1 MTGTGEVEQEH
12 ESTHPGWQ
20 LLTRVLGT
28 TDPFFEKFL
37 FLRSIET
44 FSSNVYVAI
53 GDYLTMVDPGND
65 YTAFMDLFKL
75 QLRPEDL
82 RKVVLTHGHPDH
94 ATGAFELLRSY
105 PSLVQGGGFEL
116 ILHEAAP
123 PQLKEV
129 VKGFGSRVTEVRGGE
144 TLELSGTEWE
154 VIHTPGHTIDG
165 ICLYHAPTKTVFTGD
180 MVLPNAVGAPD
191 PYAGGNLGH
200 YLFGL
205 RALLR
210 REVENVLPGHDLP
223 VARNGRKVIED
234 TYESVMMKVIGA
246 ETPIPWIEGATALA
260 QKGLLEEAV
269 FCCEKAMARSPEN
282 VKALELKASCLT
294 DLGRSAEAI
303 EVFDRILAQKHD
315 HVFALTGKGCALMG
329 VGRYDES
336 LPYFEGALQQDPRMK
351 DALVYKGMAL
361 YLSGRQEEAMDIEP
375 FRTEFVG
382 RLQAELRTKRDPTP
396 GG

>member
-1 MTGTGEVEQEH
+1 MTGTGEVEQEQ
-12 ESTHPGWQ
+12 EPRHPGWQ
-20 LLTRVLGT
+20 PLTAVLDT
-28 TDPFFEKFL
+28 TTPFFEKL
-37 FLRSIET
+37 LYLRSFED
-44 FSSNVYVAI
+44 FCSNIYIIMGEYVTI
-53 GDYLTMVDPGND
+53 VDPGND

-75 QLRPEDL
+75 QLKPADI
-82 RKVVLTHGHPDH
+82 KKIVLTHGHPDH
-94 ATGAFELLRSY
+94 AVGAFELLRSY
-105 PSLVQGGGFEL
+105 SSLIQGGGLEL

-129 VKGFGSRVTEVRGGE
+129 VKEFGSRVVEVRGGE

-154 VIHTPGHTIDG
+154 VIYTPGHTIDG
-165 ICLYHAPTKTVFTGD
+165 ICLYHPPTKTVFTGD
-180 MVLPNAVGAPD
+180 MVLPDAVGAPD
-191 PYAGGNLGH
+191 PAGGGDLEH

-210 REVENVLPGHDLP
+210 RDIENILPGHGLP
-223 VARNGRKVIED
+223 VAWTGRKVVEE

-246 ETPIPWIEGATALA
+246 EDPIPWMQGATALG
-260 QKGLLEEAV
+260 QKGLLEEAL
-269 FCCEKAMARSPEN
+269 FCSDKELARNAEN

-303 EVFDRILAQKHD
+303 EVFDRILAQKRD

-361 YLSGRQEEAMDIEP
+361 YLSGRQEAAMDIEA

-382 RLQAELRTKRDPTP
+382 RFKEELRKKTDPS
-396 GG
+396 GQ

>member
-1 MTGTGEVEQEH
+1 MTGTGEVEQEQ
-12 ESTHPGWQ
+12 EPRHPGWQ
-20 LLTRVLGT
+20 PLARVLDT
-28 TDPFFEKFL
+28 TSPFFERFL
-37 FLRSIET
+37 FLRSFED
-44 FSSNVYVAI
+44 FCSNIYVLM
-53 GDYLTMVDPGND
+53 GDYLTIVDPGND
-65 YTAFMDLFKL
+65 YTAFIDLFKI
-75 QLRPEDL
+75 QVKPEDIK
-82 RKVVLTHGHPDH
+82 KVVLTHGHPDH
-94 ATGAFELLRSY
+94 AMGAFELLRSY

-129 VKGFGSRVTEVRGGE
+129 VKEFGSRVTQVRGGE
-144 TLELSGTEWE
+144 TLELSGIEWE
-154 VIHTPGHTIDG
+154 VMHTPGHTIDG

-180 MVLPNAVGAPD
+180 MALPQAMGAPD
-191 PYAGGNLGH
+191 PHAGGSLEH

-205 RALLR
+205 RALLK
-210 REVENVLPGHDLP
+210 REIENVLPGHGLP
-223 VARNGRKVIED
+223 VAGTGRKVIEE

-246 ETPIPWIEGATALA
+246 EDPIPWIQGATALA

-269 FCCEKAMARSPEN
+269 FCSDKELARDPEN

-303 EVFDRILAQKHD
+303 DVFDKILAQKRD
-315 HVFALTGKGCALMG
+315 HAFALTGKGCALMG

-336 LPYFEGALQQDPRMK
+336 LPCFEGALQQDPRMK

-361 YLSGRQEEAMDIEP
+361 YLSGRQDEAMDIEA

-382 RLQAELRTKRDPTP
+382 RFKEELRKKTEPS
-396 GG
+396 GQ

>member
-1 MTGTGEVEQEH
+1 MTGTGEAEQEQ
-12 ESTHPGWQ
+12 EPQHPGWQ
-20 LLTRVLGT
+20 SLVSVLDT
-28 TDPFFEKFL
+28 PSPFFERFL
-37 FLRSIET
+37 FLPGVADT
-44 FSSNVYVAI
+44 FSSNIYAI
-53 GDYLTMVDPGND
+53 MGDYLTVVDPGND
-65 YTAFMDLFKL
+65 YTAFMELFKL
-75 QLRPEDL
+75 QIKPPDIK
-82 RKVVLTHGHPDH
+82 KVVLTHGHPDH
-94 ATGAFELLRSY
+94 AMGAFELLRSY
-105 PSLVQGGGFEL
+105 PSLVQSGGFEL

-129 VKGFGSRVTEVRGGE
+129 VKEFGSRVTEVRGGE

-191 PYAGGNLGH
+191 PSGGGSLEH

-210 REVENVLPGHDLP
+210 RDVENILPGHGLP
-223 VARNGRKVIED
+223 VAGPGGKVIEE

-246 ETPIPWIEGATALA
+246 EDPIPWIQGATALA

-269 FCCEKAMARSPEN
+269 FCSDKELARNPEN
-282 VKALELKASCLT
+282 LKALELKASCLT
-294 DLGRSAEAI
+294 DLARNNEAV
-303 EVFDRILAQKHD
+303 EVFDKILAQKGD
-315 HVFALTGKGCALMG
+315 HAFALTGKGCALMG

-336 LPYFEGALQQDPRMK
+336 LPYFESALQRDPSMT

-361 YLSGRQEEAMDIEP
+361 YLSGRQDEAMDIEA
-375 FRTEFVG
+375 FQTEFVG
-382 RLQAELRTKRDPTP
+382 RFKEELRKKTDPA
-396 GG
+396 GQ